1 MKYWGPKLYHY
12 LLKANVGRQGE
23 PTLQQD
29 EQKKKLSNTLFRA
42 AKCIPFYKAYKN
54 VPFSLWPTVDENIMR
69 ENKVQ
74 FLAKKQ
80 LLSCSFIRQAPENI
94 SLKEAKFLRKK
105 GDQDLVKPKLQFNK
119 VVGYVCQH
127 QRLCFPKH
135 LYWME
140 KVWVDDEKIRFIP
153 VMTTLTR
160 KSNILIRFRLNQ
172 IFMESDNPCEC
183 EANMWV
189 IEKNISTA
197 DEILYLPHLYEKQ
210 SLPIFLDQIEGFF
223 RQFSSI
229 QAFQIVQQS
238 LHQWLLKIKSS
249 DTDLLSLHHRISK
262 ELENFLLQRQ
272 VKCPAINLVL
282 LEDGQAFIGK
292 NKIIKEYNTVSS

>member
-29 EQKKKLSNTLFRA
+29 EQKKKLSNILSHA

-69 ENKVQ
+69 ESKVQ
-74 FLAKKQ
+74 FLPKKQ
-80 LLSCSFIRQAPENI
+80 ILPFGQSTENI
-94 SLKEAKFLRKK
+94 SSKETKFLRKRN
-105 GDQDLVKPKLQFNK
+105 DYHVVKPNLHFNK
-119 VVGYVCQH
+119 VVGYVCEH

-249 DTDLLSLHHRISK
+249 DTDLLSLHQKISK

-272 VKCPAINLVL
+272 VKCPAINLDL
-282 LEDGQAFIGK
+282 LEDDQAFIGK
-292 NKIIKEYNTVSS
+292 SKIVKEYNTVSS